1 MTLILDANDLVG
13 VLDYPTA
20 IEAVDGAF
28 RDLGSGNALMP
39 VRHTIRVEAHEG
51 VSAFMPAYLPGKDQL
66 GIKVVSA
73 FGRNREKFGLPTVI
87 GSILLLDAKSG
98 MPMAIVDGTYVTA
111 VRTAAASAVA
121 TKYMAREDTSTVQGE
136 THLLAISEVR
146 RLDGAVV
153 NSRDSKRCEDFCK
166 RMSKKTGI
174 KVRPGRPQEVAKRD
188 IVATSTSSFTLQ
200 GFSDARSFWTPLY
213 SLFRP
218 VALRMDSYVFS
229 PLVKNSDNRALR
241 GHRQSCSRG
250 VLFGL
255 IH

>member
-28 RDLGSGNALMP
+28 RDLGSGNAFMP

-51 VSAFMPAYLPGKDQL
+51 VSAFMPAYLPRK
-66 GIKVVSA
+66 
-73 FGRNREKFGLPTVI
+73 
-87 GSILLLDAKSG
+87 
-98 MPMAIVDGTYVTA
+98 
-111 VRTAAASAVA
+111 
-121 TKYMAREDTSTVQGE
+121 
-136 THLLAISEVR
+136 
-146 RLDGAVV
+146 
-153 NSRDSKRCEDFCK
+153 
-166 RMSKKTGI
+166 
-174 KVRPGRPQEVAKRD
+174 
-188 IVATSTSSFTLQ
+188 
-200 GFSDARSFWTPLY
+200 DARSFWTPLY

-218 VALRMDSYVFS
+218 VALRMGSYVFS

-241 GHRQSCSRG
+241 GHRQSCSRR